1 MAATKPHPVLYEPRN
16 DEQNK
21 ITNELLQP
29 IKQPYARD
37 IVLLFIAT
45 RVGLIALTYFG
56 YILLTA
62 SQYSS
67 APVNTVAF
75 FNTWN
80 RWDAIH
86 YIHIAQHGY
95 QTQADLAFFPL
106 FPLLISGISHVLGSW
121 SYLFVGTVLSNG
133 ALLGA
138 LFLLYRLTQEMLG
151 EQVARRTIL
160 YLCIFPT
167 AFFFFAAYNE
177 SLFLVFV
184 LGAFL
189 AMRRQRWWLA
199 GILGFL
205 AALTRSAG
213 ILLVLP
219 FLYEVWQA
227 RERIR
232 ATMLSLVVKMFPV
245 VLIPLG
251 TLAYSIYCWILVGNP
266 LAFVTVQDDYG
277 RHLAWPWQGLWQGI
291 MALLFVQPFG
301 AANQAH
307 LLLDMGAT
315 LGFLLLMVLGW
326 RKLPVSYS
334 LWTGILFLYILLDP
348 AMEKPDILLSNQR
361 FVLEMFPAFIT
372 LALLGVRHPRV
383 HQALLIIFPMLL
395 ATLSLLFVMNRWLV

>member
-1 MAATKPHPVLYEPRN
+1 MASTQPHPVLYEPKH
-16 DEQNK
+16 DEQ
-21 ITNELLQP
+21 TQESNEIPQS
-29 IKQPYARD
+29 IRQSRTQD

-45 RVGLIALTYFG
+45 RVALIAITYFS

-67 APVNTVAF
+67 TPVNTVTF

-80 RWDAIH
+80 HWDAIH
-86 YIHIAQHGY
+86 YIAIAQHGY

-106 FPLLISGISHVLGSW
+106 FPLLISSVSHVLGSW
-121 SYLFVGTVLSNG
+121 SYLLVGTVISNG

-138 LFLLYRLTQEMLG
+138 LFLLYQLAQETVG

-184 LGAFL
+184 SGAFL
-189 AMRRQRWWLA
+189 AMRRQRWWLT
-199 GILGFL
+199 GILGFF

-219 FLYEVWQA
+219 FLYEAWQA
-227 RERIR
+227 RKH
-232 ATMLSLVVKMFPV
+232 TQTTLLSFAVKSVPV
-245 VLIPLG
+245 VFIPLG
-251 TLAYSIYCWILVGNP
+251 TLVYSVYCWFTVGNP

-277 RHLAWPWQGLWQGI
+277 RHLAWPWQGLWQGVI
-291 MALLFVQPFG
+291 SLLFAQPFG
-301 AANQAH
+301 SANQAH
-307 LLLDMGAT
+307 LLLDVGAT
-315 LGFLLLMVLGW
+315 LGFLLLAILGW

-372 LALLGVRHPRV
+372 LAGLGVRHPRV
-383 HQALLIIFPMLL
+383 HQALLVLFPSLL
-395 ATLSLLFVMNRWLV
+395 ATLSILFVMNRWLV